1 MKANIHLRTV
11 PDTKTAIG
19 WTNGRSVV
27 VDRSS
32 ETALSLGFNSAELLC
47 LAVGACY
54 TNEVFLEAERR
65 AVRLR
70 SVHVDVSADGDC
82 PAAHHLT
89 ASMRI
94 EADADENTIAELV
107 EHADRVAKIPNL
119 LRLGTSVRLTDA
131 HLVGWRGGTEI

>member
-1 MKANIHLRTV
+1 MKATIHIRTV
-11 PDTKTAIG
+11 PDTSTAIG

-27 VDRSS
+27 VDRVS
-32 ETALSLGFNSAELLC
+32 ETSLSLGFNSAELLC

-54 TNEVFLEAERR
+54 TNEVFLEAGRR
-65 AVRLR
+65 GVHVRG
-70 SVHVDVSADGDC
+70 VHVDVSADGEW
-82 PAAHHLT
+82 PTAQHLT

-94 EADADENTIAELV
+94 EADADEDTIADLV

-131 HLVGWRGGTEI
+131 HVVGRKA

>member
-1 MKANIHLRTV
+1 MKANIHIRTMA
-11 PDTKTAIG
+11 DTNTAIG
-19 WTNGRSVV
+19 WTNGRSIV

-32 ETALSLGFNSAELLC
+32 ETSLSLGFNSAELLC

-54 TNEVFLEAERR
+54 TNEVFLEAGRR
-65 AVRLR
+65 AVNLR
-70 SVHVDVSADGDC
+70 SVHVDVSADGDW
-82 PAAHHLT
+82 PAAQHLT

-94 EADADENTIAELV
+94 EADVDQETIADLV

-131 HLVGWRGGTEI
+131 HVVRK

>member
-1 MKANIHLRTV
+1 MKANIHIRTV
-11 PDTKTAIG
+11 PDTSTAIG

-27 VDRSS
+27 VDSGS
-32 ETALSLGFNSAELLC
+32 ETSLSLGFNSVELLC

-54 TNEVFLEAERR
+54 TNEVFLEAGRR
-65 AVRLR
+65 AVRVR
-70 SVHVDVSADGDC
+70 SVHVDVSVDGDS
-82 PAAHHLT
+82 PSAPHLT

-94 EADADENTIAELV
+94 EADADEETIADLV

-131 HLVGWRGGTEI
+131 HLVGRKVGH

>member
-1 MKANIHLRTV
+1 MKANIHIRTV
-11 PDTKTAIG
+11 PDTNTAIG

-27 VDRSS
+27 VDRGS
-32 ETALSLGFNSAELLC
+32 ETSLSLGFNSAELLC

-54 TNEVFLEAERR
+54 TNEVFLEAGRR
-65 AVRLR
+65 AVDVR
-70 SVHVDVSADGDC
+70 SVHVDVSVDGDW
-82 PAAHHLT
+82 PSAQHLT

-94 EADADENTIAELV
+94 EADADEEMIADLI

-131 HLVGWRGGTEI
+131 HVVGRKVGH